1 MSKKWTEAHPG
12 SSAIVDYK
20 EFNAGYNAYKSSF
33 NGDLDRTTL
42 PDDIL
47 TSTSVVAGAFHQVTI
62 TNSSDMNI
70 QMDSSTGKG
79 GEWRGP
85 SYATYAGNWMQID
98 SVNLTKF
105 KDGMCHWEYTF
116 FFANY
121 VKYSWSNALPNETA
135 KGIQV
140 RMKWDDVVVFESYKM
155 PQPIGTARLIADFP
169 TTGGN
174 HTASV
179 EIRQVQAGSND
190 PTNVNI
196 VNVISP
202 SHLFIGRWR

>member
-12 SSAIVDYK
+12 SSAIVDFK

-42 PDDIL
+42 PDDFL
-47 TSTSVVAGAFHQVTI
+47 TEASVVAGAFHQVKI
-62 TNSSDMNI
+62 VNSSDMDI
-70 QMDSSTGKG
+70 KTDTTTGAA

-85 SYATYAGNWMQID
+85 SYTTYNGGWMLID
-98 SVNLTKF
+98 SINLTKF

-116 FFANY
+116 FYYNY
-121 VKYSWSNALPNETA
+121 IRYSWNTLSTVEQ

-174 HTASV
+174 HTASI
-179 EIRQVQAGSND
+179 EIRQVNIAVND
-190 PTNVNI
+190 PTGVNI
-196 VNVISP
+196 VNVTSP

>member
-1 MSKKWTEAHPG
+1 MSKKWTEAQPG
-12 SSAIVDYK
+12 SSSIVDFK
-20 EFNAGYNAYKSSF
+20 EFNGGFNAYKSSF

-42 PDDIL
+42 PDDFL
-47 TSTSVVAGAFHQVTI
+47 DEDSVVAGAFHQVTVV
-62 TNSSDMNI
+62 NSSDMDI
-70 QMDSSTGKG
+70 QTDTSTGAA

-85 SYATYAGNWMQID
+85 SFSTYNGGWMQID
-98 SVNLTKF
+98 SVPLTKF

-116 FFANY
+116 FYYNY
-121 VKYSWSNALPNETA
+121 IRYSWNALTTVQQ

-155 PQPIGTARLIADFP
+155 PQPIGTARLIADFA

-174 HTASV
+174 HTASI
-179 EIRQVQAGSND
+179 EIRQVSIAVND
-190 PTNVNI
+190 PTGVNI
-196 VNVISP
+196 VNVTSP

>member
-1 MSKKWTEAHPG
+1 MSKKWTEAYPRKD
-12 SSAIVDYK
+12 AIVDLK

-42 PDDIL
+42 KDNFLDEDAV
-47 TSTSVVAGAFHQVTI
+47 SSGAFHQVQVV
-62 TNSSDMNI
+62 NSNN
-70 QMDSSTGKG
+70 MDRRIDVATGSA

-85 SYATYAGNWMQID
+85 SYTTYNGGWMEID

-116 FFANY
+116 FYYNYILFSWNPLNANIQP
-121 VKYSWSNALPNETA
+121 KA
-135 KGIQV
+135 IQV
-140 RMKWDDVVVFESYKM
+140 RMKWDGVIVFESYKM

-169 TTGGN
+169 TTGGT
-174 HTASV
+174 HTATV
-179 EIRQVQAGSND
+179 EIRQTTYATDD
-190 PTNVNI
+190 PVNVNI
-196 VNVISP
+196 VNVVSP